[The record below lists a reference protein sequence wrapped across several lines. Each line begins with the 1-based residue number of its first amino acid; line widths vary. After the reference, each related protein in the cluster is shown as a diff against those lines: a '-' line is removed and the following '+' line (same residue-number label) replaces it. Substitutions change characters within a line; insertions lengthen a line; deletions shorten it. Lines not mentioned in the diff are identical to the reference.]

1 MSGQVRRR
9 CGALLLDLFIMMAIV
24 TLVGALALNAGERYQ
39 HILQKIK
46 IESAA
51 VELMQD
57 LYRVQTKN
65 YGYGLEMPLLHID
78 PDADQY
84 SICAGT
90 EILDIKRFQGV
101 RFHTST
107 MNFLFNQD
115 GSPYKGGTIGITTDD
130 GSLQYTITVL
140 PVTGRIA
147 VKRS

>member
-1 MSGQVRRR
+1 MSRRVKRR

-24 TLVGALALNAGERYQ
+24 TVVGALALTAGERYQ
-39 HILQKIK
+39 HISQTIK
-46 IESAA
+46 MESAA

-65 YGYGLEMPLLHID
+65 YGCSVETPLLHID
-78 PDADQY
+78 SDADEY
-84 SICAGT
+84 SICAGS
-90 EILDIKRFQGV
+90 EPLYSKRFPSV
-101 RFHTST
+101 RFHASP

-115 GSPYKGGTIGITTDD
+115 GSPCKGGTIAVTTDD
-130 GSLQYTITVL
+130 GALQYTITVL